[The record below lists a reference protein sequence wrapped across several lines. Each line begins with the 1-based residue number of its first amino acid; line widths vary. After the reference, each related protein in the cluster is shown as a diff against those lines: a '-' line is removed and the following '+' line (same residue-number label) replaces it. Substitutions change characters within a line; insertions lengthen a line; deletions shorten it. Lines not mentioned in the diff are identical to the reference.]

1 MENRIKIGITGLHC
15 KACEILS
22 EDALGR
28 VRGVTHAKVSQK
40 TGEAEIFYKEG
51 KSPDLSKIKNSLEE
65 IGYGVKDIKDNNNNN
80 EDQKKTGK
88 YSWIVLALVIII
100 VYWFIS
106 LYNLPDF
113 SSWLGQGEFSFSL
126 ALLVGLVAGVSTCL
140 ALVGGLILGLS
151 ANFSK
156 EHPEATRFQKFQPHL
171 LFNAGRVSG
180 FFILGGILGLIG
192 STFKLSPIF
201 NGILIILAGLTIMFL
216 GLRLLDIPALGG
228 LEISL
233 PKNFGHKFKTS
244 NALILGALTFFLPCG
259 FTQAMQIYA
268 LGTGNF
274 LSGGLVMALF
284 ALGTAPGLLGLGGLV
299 SLIKEGKSNLFF
311 KIAGGIIIIFALFNL
326 NNGFRLIYIS
336 GTNNFITTNKTTNN
350 SNTALSPGVE
360 IKDGVQIV
368 TMSETN
374 RGYVPNKFTITKD
387 MPVRWVIKAEAP
399 YSCASALMIPSLK
412 MQKQLKAG
420 ENIIE
425 FTPSKTGLIPFSC
438 SMGMYTGS
446 FTVIAK

>member
-1 MENRIKIGITGLHC
+1 MENKIKVKVTGLHC

-22 EDALGR
+22 EDALKR
-28 VRGVTHAKVSQK
+28 VEGVTRAKVSQK
-40 TGEAEIFYKEG
+40 TGEAEIFYKEE
-51 KSPDLSKIKNSLEE
+51 KIPALSEIKNSLEE
-65 IGYGVKDIKDNNNNN
+65 IGYGVKDIKDNDGNNKN
-80 EDQKKTGK
+80 KTGK
-88 YSWIVLALVIII
+88 YSWVVLVLAIII

-113 SSWLGQGEFSFSL
+113 SSFLGQGEFSFSL

-151 ANFSK
+151 ANYSK
-156 EHPEATRFQKFQPHL
+156 EHPEATRFQKFRPHL
-171 LFNAGRVSG
+171 LFNVGRISG

-192 STFKLSPIF
+192 STFRLSPIF
-201 NGILIILAGLTIMFL
+201 NGILIILAGLTILFL
-216 GLRLLDIPALGG
+216 GLKLLDIPAFND

-233 PKNFGHKFKTS
+233 PKNFGRTFKTK

-299 SLIKEGKSNLFF
+299 SLIKKGKSNLFF
-311 KIAGGIIIIFALFNL
+311 KIAGGIIVIFALFNL
-326 NNGFRLIYIS
+326 NNGFKLIQIS
-336 GTNNFITTNKTTNN
+336 GADDFTATNKTTEN
-350 SNTALSPGVE
+350 SDISLSPGVE

-374 RGYVPNKFTITKD
+374 RGYTPDSFTIIKD
-387 MPVRWVIKAEAP
+387 LPVRWVIKAEAP
-399 YSCASALMIPSLK
+399 YSCASGLIIPSLK
-412 MQKQLKAG
+412 VQRQLKPG

-425 FTPSKTGLIPFSC
+425 FTPAKTGNIPFSC
-438 SMGMYTGS
+438 SMGMYTGN

>member
-1 MENRIKIGITGLHC
+1 MENKIKVGVTGLHC

-22 EDALGR
+22 EDALER
-28 VRGVTHAKVSQK
+28 VKGVTHAKVNQK
-40 TGEAEIFYKEG
+40 TGEAEIFYKEE
-51 KSPDLSKIKNSLEE
+51 KIPALSEIKNSLEE
-65 IGYGVKDIKDNNNNN
+65 IGYRVKDIEDNN
-80 EDQKKTGK
+80 EDKSKTGK
-88 YSWIVLALVIII
+88 YSWVVLVLAIII
-100 VYWFIS
+100 IYWFIS

-113 SSWLGQGEFSFSL
+113 SSFLGQGEFSFSL

-151 ANFSK
+151 ANYAK
-156 EHPEATRFQKFQPHL
+156 EHPEATRFQKFRPHL
-171 LFNAGRVSG
+171 LFNVGRIGG
-180 FFILGGILGLIG
+180 FFILGGTLGLIG

-216 GLRLLDIPALGG
+216 GLKLLDIPAFND

-233 PKNFGHKFKTS
+233 PKNFGHKFKTN

-299 SLIKEGKSNLFF
+299 SLIKKGKSNLFF

-326 NNGFRLIYIS
+326 NNGFRLIQIS
-336 GTNNFITTNKTTNN
+336 GAGDFTATNKTIDNN
-350 SNTALSPGVE
+350 DTVLSPGVE

-374 RGYVPNKFTITKD
+374 RGYTPNSFTIIKD

-399 YSCASALMIPSLK
+399 YSCASALIIPSLK
-412 MQKQLKAG
+412 LQKQLKPG

-425 FTPSKTGLIPFSC
+425 FTPTKTGNIPFSC

-446 FTVIAK
+446 FTVITK

>member
-1 MENRIKIGITGLHC
+1 MENKIKVKITGLHC

-22 EDALGR
+22 EDALKR
-28 VRGVTHAKVSQK
+28 VAGVTRAKVSQK
-40 TGEAEIFYKEG
+40 TGEAEIFYQEKNV
-51 KSPDLSKIKNSLEE
+51 PVLSEIKTSLEE
-65 IGYGVKDIKDNNNNN
+65 IGYGVKDNN
-80 EDQKKTGK
+80 ENKNKTGN
-88 YSWIVLALVIII
+88 YSWIILILAIFV

-106 LYNLPDF
+106 LYSLPDF
-113 SSWLGQGEFSFSL
+113 SSFLGQGEFSFSL

-140 ALVGGLILGLS
+140 ALVGGLIFGLS
-151 ANFSK
+151 ANYAK
-156 EHPEATRFQKFQPHL
+156 EHPEATHFQKFQPHL
-171 LFNAGRVSG
+171 LFNLGRIGG

-201 NGILIILAGLTIMFL
+201 NGLLIILAGLTILFL
-216 GLRLLDIPALGG
+216 GLKLLDIPAFND

-233 PKNFGHKFKTS
+233 PKNFGRAFKTK
-244 NALILGALTFFLPCG
+244 NALLLGALTFFLPCG

-284 ALGTAPGLLGLGGLV
+284 ALGTAPGLLGLGGLA
-299 SLIKEGKSNLFF
+299 SLIKKGKSNLFF

-326 NNGFRLIYIS
+326 NNGSRLIQIS
-336 GTNNFITTNKTTNN
+336 GADDFTATNKTIDN
-350 SNTALSPGVE
+350 SSLTLSPGVE

-374 RGYVPNKFTITKD
+374 RGYSPDNFTIIKN
-387 MPVRWVIKAEAP
+387 MPVRLVIKAEAP
-399 YSCASALMIPSLK
+399 YSCASSLIIPSLK
-412 MQKQLKAG
+412 LQKQLKPG

-425 FTPSKTGLIPFSC
+425 FTPAKTGSIPFSC

-446 FTVIAK
+446 FTVIEK